1 MDSEGNGPRDT
12 SEGNGPRDTNLAKDV
27 VLYDEELSRDLSV
40 IVNKASGD
48 KIPWETIAGVTVG
61 VLSLVVA
68 AIVVRKI

>member
-1 MDSEGNGPRDT
+1 M
-12 SEGNGPRDTNLAKDV
+12 AKDV